1 MNLARSII
9 TIIVLMAATMVT
21 RFLPFLIFKPGD
33 DMPKFIK
40 YLGKFNQSGGK
51 LILPI
56 CGLCAFAAHSGV
68 ACTGSAACGL
78 FTLKTKHL
86 VHTKSSLFG
95 YIIARVLQNIKPS
108 VSFMRLF

>member
-40 YLGKFNQSGGK
+40 
-51 LILPI
+51 
-56 CGLCAFAAHSGV
+56 
-68 ACTGSAACGL
+68 
-78 FTLKTKHL
+78 
-86 VHTKSSLFG
+86 
-95 YIIARVLQNIKPS
+95 
-108 VSFMRLF
+108 